1 MLGQLRRLF
10 RNRALVG
17 TLCVSVF
24 LMALQTRVCLFHT
37 YKLCIKAFNNDYDR
51 LKVKAVANRSTHAI
65 ASTKSATHSIA
76 FFSLRV
82 FPEVEPYAVSG
93 KEDDARRLIRFAGL
107 RQAIRPPPLA

>member
-1 MLGQLRRLF
+1 MLCQLRRLF

-17 TLCVSVF
+17 TLCASVF
-24 LMALQTRVCLFHT
+24 FMSLQTRVCLFHT

-65 ASTKSATHSIA
+65 VSAKSARHSIA
-76 FFSLRV
+76 FFSSRV
-82 FPEVEPYAVSG
+82 LPEVEPYEVSS
-93 KEDDARRLIRFAGL
+93 KEDVARRLIRFVGL